1 MASVCSRFSQVTFAI
16 TGAVH
21 ATASAKKKCQLK
33 KNKRPQSYW
42 KVQQKLLQDKL
53 AQSSGKVILL
63 KDLSNLKAKSKAG
76 NTRNNLEAA
85 VKQLMDKHGESCL
98 HKM

>member
-1 MASVCSRFSQVTFAI
+1 LIAPEDGVALVVKSFNNEHNYAINRVSVTTVWLVCTRFSQVTFAI

-42 KVQQKLLQDKL
+42 KVQQK
-53 AQSSGKVILL
+53 APSGQ
-63 KDLSNLKAKSKAG
+63 AG
-76 NTRNNLEAA
+76 T
-85 VKQLMDKHGESCL
+85 K
-98 HKM
+98 